1 MGNVSGMEQR
11 SIGGLS
17 VSVVGLGCNQLGT
30 RACAEPTAT
39 EVVREA
45 LDAGI
50 TIFDVADEYGSNY
63 ADPTDLEGW
72 GRSEEILGKALG
84 PDRDRVII
92 ASKFGIRRHGHPEQ
106 GGGSARWANTAI
118 EDSLRRLGTD
128 YIDLYQLHYPDPD
141 VPIEETL
148 GALDEIAAQG
158 KVREIGC
165 CNMSGAQL
173 SEAAVVARDEGL
185 RSFVSSQN
193 LLNLFQRAAETEVL
207 PACQEL
213 GLAFIPYYPLASGM
227 LTGKYRRGEPVPT
240 GSRMSEQVGEEAR
253 RKLLSDRTFGRLEAL
268 ESYADARDHS
278 LLELAFAWLL
288 GHPNVA
294 TVIAGAARAGQ
305 ASSNAVSGGWT
316 LSPEEVTEVTRLVES
331 IT

>member
-1 MGNVSGMEQR
+1 MEHR
-11 SIGGLS
+11 AIGGLS

-30 RACAEPTAT
+30 KACEEQTAVH
-39 EVVREA
+39 VVREA

-50 TIFDVADEYGSNY
+50 TLFDTADEYGSNY
-63 ADPTDLEGW
+63 ADPSDSEGW

-84 PDRDRVII
+84 SDRDQVVI

-106 GGGSARWANTAI
+106 GGGSARWARTAI
-118 EDSLRRLGTD
+118 DDSLSRLGTD

-148 GALDEIAAQG
+148 GALDEIAAEG

-165 CNMSGAQL
+165 CNMTGAQL
-173 SEAAVVARDEGL
+173 SQAIAAARDGGL

-207 PACQEL
+207 PACDEL
-213 GLAFIPYYPLASGM
+213 GLAFLPYYPLASGM

-240 GSRMSEQVGEEAR
+240 GSRFSDQVSEEAR
-253 RKLLSDRTFGRLEAL
+253 QRLLSDRTFSRLEAL
-268 ESYADARDHS
+268 EAYAQRRDHS

-288 GHPNVA
+288 GHPSVA
-294 TVIAGAARAGQ
+294 SVIAGAARDGQ
-305 ASSNAVSGGWT
+305 ASSNAASGGWALT
-316 LSPEEVTEVTRLVES
+316 PDEVSEVTRLVES